1 MANFE
6 IDEEVLVA
14 FLKGELDAAQAEA
27 VEAWYDR
34 SAANRRMLGQVYY
47 ILYVSDRINDA
58 AGIDV
63 ERSLRQFKRRMHAG
77 RRISLRRSAV
87 RIAAAAVVAAV
98 LLAGG
103 LTTVLLSKRLAQP
116 VTVVTQ
122 LGERSQVVLPDGTK
136 VWLNSSSSVEYVA
149 PFFSRQR
156 RVKMEGEAYFEV
168 EHDRR
173 APFVVSTNGLDV
185 EVLGTRFNIRNDDN
199 EHRVTTVLL
208 EGAVKAYASGREQAS
223 VRLHPAQQ
231 LVFDTRTHAMRLT
244 DCPSAER
251 SINWIDGRFCFE
263 HDTFGEI
270 VAELKRYYNV
280 DIRFMDNRLRDMRF
294 SGNFRVEDGIYHIMS
309 VLQLTYKFNYRIAG
323 NDIELYANPER

>member
-1 MANFE
+1 MERDLLYRYFDGDTTP
-6 IDEEVLVA
+6 DEERRIM
-14 FLKGELDAAQAEA
+14 EWAEA
-27 VEAWYDR
+27 SPENYR
-34 SAANRRMLGQVYY
+34 LYLEERRLWCA
-47 ILYVSDRINDA
+47 L
-58 AGIDV
+58 
-63 ERSLRQFKRRMHAG
+63 LLHAG
-77 RRISLRRSAV
+77 RRTARRPALWRRLAAWRVSG
-87 RIAAAAVVAAV
+87 AAACILLLVG
-98 LLAGG
+98 LAGIFFAG
-103 LTTVLLSKRLAQP
+103 RMVPDGRMQQVVVPAGQRVELRLA
-116 VTVVTQ
+116 
-122 LGERSQVVLPDGTK
+122 DGTK

-173 APFVVSTNGLDV
+173 APFVVSTNGLDI

-309 VLQLTYKFNYRIAG
+309 VLQLTYKFNYRIVG

>member
-136 VWLNSSSSVEYVA
+136 VWLNSKSRLEYPSSFGRRS
-149 PFFSRQR
+149 R
-156 RVKMEGEAYFEV
+156 RVTLCGEGYFEV
-168 EHDRR
+168 AHDERK
-173 APFVVSTNGLDV
+173 PFVVETGQYDV
-185 EVLGTRFNIRNDDN
+185 RVLGTTFNVYAYDNDRAAFETALMEGSVEVSSRSDASQRLVLQPN
-199 EHRVTTVLL
+199 EA
-208 EGAVKAYASGREQAS
+208 AVMAADGRL
-223 VRLHPAQQ
+223 VR
-231 LVFDTRTHAMRLT
+231 TRLT
-244 DCPSAER
+244 DM
-251 SINWIDGRFCFE
+251 GRFRWTEGLICLN
-263 HDTFGEI
+263 DVPFGELL
-270 VAELKRYYNV
+270 ERFSDYY
-280 DIRFMDNRLRDMRF
+280 DIRILLKNPKLYDVRCTGKFRQSDGIDYSLHVLQRF
-294 SGNFRVEDGIYHIMS
+294 VNFRYTHDEERH
-309 VLQLTYKFNYRIAG
+309 T
-323 NDIELYANPER
+323 IEIR

>member
-1 MANFE
+1 MERDLLYRYFDGDTTP
-6 IDEEVLVA
+6 DEERRIM
-14 FLKGELDAAQAEA
+14 EWAEA
-27 VEAWYDR
+27 SPENYR
-34 SAANRRMLGQVYY
+34 LYLEERRLWCA
-47 ILYVSDRINDA
+47 L
-58 AGIDV
+58 
-63 ERSLRQFKRRMHAG
+63 LLHAG
-77 RRISLRRSAV
+77 RRTARRPALWRRLAAWRVSG
-87 RIAAAAVVAAV
+87 AAACILLLVG
-98 LLAGG
+98 LAGIFFAG
-103 LTTVLLSKRLAQP
+103 RMVPDGRMQQVVVPAGQRVELRLA
-116 VTVVTQ
+116 
-122 LGERSQVVLPDGTK
+122 DGTK

-280 DIRFMDNRLRDMRF
+280 DIRFMDTRLRDMRF